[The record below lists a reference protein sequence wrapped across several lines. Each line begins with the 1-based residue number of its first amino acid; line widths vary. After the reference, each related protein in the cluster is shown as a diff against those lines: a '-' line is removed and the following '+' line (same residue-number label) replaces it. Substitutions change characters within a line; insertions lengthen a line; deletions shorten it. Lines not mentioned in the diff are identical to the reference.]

1 MTIDNPLP
9 QRYYTSEEGIGGVVK
24 DRPEDFLVDE
34 LPLYEPAGS
43 GEHLYLRIE
52 KIATSH
58 SELISVIRRRFG
70 VTEREIGFAGMKDKQ
85 AVTRQTV
92 SVHVLKDPPDLDL
105 GHDRIRVLW
114 AARHRN
120 KLRIGHLHGNRFS
133 IRIREVD
140 PVRVTSVL
148 RLLQGLER
156 TGFPNYY
163 GDQRFGY
170 RRNTHRLGALLLVDD
185 YRGFLTELL
194 GTGGSPFPEYQQER
208 RILFD
213 QGRYAEAAEQWTP
226 ADRNELTV
234 IKALRDGRSERA
246 AVRSVGKASHSFFIN
261 ALQSAVFNRVL
272 DRRIDGGT
280 LTTLLEGD
288 LAWKHDNGAVFLVTA
303 QDLVEPALR
312 RRQVLIQVSPT
323 GPLWGEG
330 MTQPG
335 EAIAALERQM
345 LAESGVPPEAFE
357 GREQGLRGARRPL
370 RVPAGNVEVAG
381 GADEHGPYVGVA
393 FDLPAGS
400 YATVLLEEIMKSK
413 PGLISAAEIKPG
425 LLSAPQPPA
434 RPAHPA
440 DR

>member
-9 QRYYTSEEGIGGVVK
+9 RRYFTSEEGIGGLVK

-43 GEHLYLRIE
+43 GEHLYLRVE
-52 KIATSH
+52 KVATSH

-105 GHDRIRVLW
+105 GHERIRVLW

-120 KLRIGHLHGNRFS
+120 KLRLGHLHGNRFS
-133 IRIREVD
+133 IRVREVN

-148 RLLQGLER
+148 RLLKGLER

-170 RRNTHRLGALLLVDD
+170 RRNTHRLGALLLADD
-185 YRGFLTELL
+185 YRGFLSELL
-194 GTGGSPFPEYQQER
+194 GTAGSAFPDYQLER
-208 RILFD
+208 RTHFD
-213 QGRYAEAAEQWTP
+213 AGRYAEAAEQWTP
-226 ADRNELTV
+226 ADRNELAV

-246 AVRSVGKASHSFFIN
+246 AARSVGRTSFSFFIN

-272 DRRIDGGT
+272 DRRIDDGT
-280 LTTLLEGD
+280 LTALQEGD

-303 QDLVEPALR
+303 RDLDDPVLR
-312 RRQVLIQVSPT
+312 RRQDAIEISPT
-323 GPLWGEG
+323 GPLWGAG
-330 MTQPG
+330 MTHPG
-335 EAIAALERQM
+335 EAIDGLERAM

-370 RVPAGNVEVAG
+370 RVPVGNVEVAG
-381 GADEHGPYVGVA
+381 GADEHGPFVGVA

-400 YATVLLEEIMKSK
+400 YATVLLAEIMKTRQDVPS
-413 PGLISAAEIKPG
+413 
-425 LLSAPQPPA
+425 
-434 RPAHPA
+434 
-440 DR
+440 